1 MSAYQG
7 SLRMPGDDGPPLDI
21 IIDLT
26 EDRIRMSAG
35 SAQIGDWPK
44 SDVRVNALPDGFHLR
59 AEGEEVIL
67 DITEDAR
74 FAVDLGLKSA
84 PPHLR
89 RKMSALMRDD

>member
-1 MSAYQG
+1 MSEYQG
-7 SLRMPGDDGPPLDI
+7 SLRMPGDDGPPLDVV
-21 IIDLT
+21 IDLT
-26 EDRIRMSAG
+26 GDRIRMSAG

-44 SDVRVNALPDGFHLR
+44 SAVRVNALPDGFHLR

-67 DITEDAR
+67 DISDDAR
-74 FAVDLGLKSA
+74 FAIDLGLRSA

>member
-7 SLRMPGDDGPPLDI
+7 SLRMPGDDGPPLDVV
-21 IIDLT
+21 IDLT

-35 SAQIGDWPK
+35 AAQIGDWPK
-44 SDVRVNALPDGFHLR
+44 SAVRVNALPDGFHLR

-74 FAVDLGLKSA
+74 FAIDLGLRSA